1 MKLEEIK
8 EIVKQTLSEKRFH
21 HSECVMKRCIEIA
34 EKLDYDMEIA
44 AKVGIAH
51 DIAKEIPPDEKI
63 KYMEDNNIEIDEI
76 ERENTSLLHAKI
88 GKDIAIKKFEFTEEM
103 GQAIRAHTTGMI
115 NMSLLDK
122 ILFIADRTSEERG
135 FPDID
140 LINKLLEKNID
151 EAVLYIMDKKIM
163 LQIEKKATMHPDSI
177 FARNYIL
184 REIMKNKGTN

>member
-21 HSECVMKRCIEIA
+21 HCECVMKRCIEIA

-51 DIAKEIPPDEKI
+51 DIAKEIPPEEKI
-63 KYMEDNNIEIDEI
+63 KYMEDNNIEIDDI
-76 ERENTSLLHAKI
+76 ERDNTSLLHAKI
-88 GKDIAIKKFEFTEEM
+88 GKDIAMKKFDFTEEM
-103 GQAIRAHTTGMI
+103 GQAIRAHTTGI
-115 NMSLLDK
+115 VNMSLLDK

-140 LINKLLEKNID
+140 YINNLLEKNID
-151 EAVLYIMDKKIM
+151 EAVLYIMDKKIQ
-163 LQIEKKATMHPDSI
+163 LQIEKRATMHPDSI
-177 FARNYIL
+177 FARNQLIINL
-184 REIMKNKGTN
+184 NKSKCTN